1 MGASGWTYFTPYQA
15 DIAAA
20 LRAAQTRAIE
30 ERDYDWFRAD
40 EGQPHPSTAEEI
52 WQCEEF
58 WEVGTHSILDVTR
71 VVSPDDVHT
80 AGGMRPIP
88 EHEIQHLFGTRR
100 PERVDFDRRSD
111 RGALDFEE
119 PRWGG
124 CCVTLYADGRPSEIA
139 FWGIT
144 GD

>member
-15 DIAAA
+15 DLAAA
-20 LRAAQTRAIE
+20 LRAAQIRALE
-30 ERDYDWFRAD
+30 ERDYYWFRED
-40 EGQPHPSTAEEI
+40 EGQAHPATVEEI

-71 VVSPDDVHT
+71 LVRPDDVHT
-80 AGGMRPIP
+80 SGGMRPIP
-88 EHEIQHLFGTRR
+88 EHEIEELFGTRQ
-100 PERVDFDRRSD
+100 PERADFDRGSD
-111 RGALDFEE
+111 SGALVFEE

-124 CCVTLYADGRPSEIA
+124 CCVTLYAEGQPSEIA